1 MGLDAPPAGERQCG
15 GHMGSFGVHWPSGQP
30 TVGSI
35 GGLLRSVRAAVG
47 DDVLLCFD
55 EATVQAEIVAQSSIH
70 PWVAAAL
77 LAGGPVILPADLGGN
92 GNGAALE
99 PQGDASSRRLCT
111 LRENDS
117 AHVRFVMDATGGNRR
132 EAARI
137 LGITLRQLQ
146 RKLAEMKGA
155 S

>member
-1 MGLDAPPAGERQCG
+1 MKLRTFLSLAAASSLTLAG
-15 GHMGSFGVHWPSGQP
+15 VAN
-30 TVGSI
+30 
-35 GGLLRSVRAAVG
+35 AATIT
-47 DDVLLCFD
+47 FD
-55 EATVQAEIVAQSSIH
+55 EYAANNNNMAITTLYSALGILFSSDNS
-70 PWVAAAL
+70 
-77 LAGGPVILPADLGGN
+77 GTFGGN